1 MVMHSLITAV
11 KEASICVQK
20 GYRVLPDDDVLVLA
34 DGNHELE
41 AAALASAANA
51 AGANVALLDISS
63 IVAQGLL
70 IPGIPEPPRHVSAAV
85 KNSDVI
91 IIKTEIDYAHRF
103 AHTTTVREAVD
114 NQVRIAS
121 VEEGLGSWGLTEE
134 DIDEVEKRT
143 DRLIETFRGAD
154 RIHVTSK
161 QGTDI
166 WLSIKDRP
174 PLKVTPI
181 RQKGVMMGPMPLWGE
196 VAYAAIEDSAN
207 GQIVMDGVMNVVAPY
222 GVKNYITIK
231 AKNGRAFEISGGEDA
246 QKLKSILASADE
258 GSNVV
263 AEFSLGSGHLV
274 KFGTLSE
281 KGKLGTVH
289 FALGDNHHAYP
300 GGKNVSKWHLD
311 STVRYP
317 TVEVDGQV
325 IIRDGEWI
333 FEK

>member
-231 AKNGRAFEISGGEDA
+231 AKNGRAYEISGGEDA